1 MESQQLLV
9 GLFSGATGTIIIIIL
24 VLWAILTFF
33 TPFMVYSIMQS
44 NKELLKLNKKILAE
58 LQGKGPVKESKR
70 NEPVL

>member
-1 MESQQLLV
+1 MESQPLV
-9 GLFSGATGTIIIIIL
+9 ELFTGVTGTIIIIIL

-44 NKELLKLNKKILAE
+44 NKELLKLNKKFLAE
-58 LQGKGPVKESKR
+58 LQGTGPVKESKR